1 VKFNKKKFVFAALTI
16 PLVIGILEVVLN
28 ILAATSTR
36 LGRQLLPFR
45 IDAIVPDDRLG
56 HRLNP
61 KYPGHDSKG
70 FKNPAVPDK
79 AQIIALGDSQ
89 TYPTAIE
96 PDQAWPRR
104 LESMTKETVYSF
116 AVGGYGPVHSL
127 ILWPEA
133 VALHP
138 EIIIEA
144 FYSGNDLYD
153 SFNIVYNRGQLPE
166 LKSPDAQLQKNVR
179 EAEELESIEMRFN
192 RMYLMGGENT
202 RYAKKPPSTATRIW
216 LSLKR
221 FLSEHSMIYG
231 LFWKARYIVADM
243 IYNDPWENAKA
254 FANSHAEY
262 CQVFSTGQFK
272 TIFTTEYHLLGL
284 NLEDPRIAEGH
295 QISLRAIR
303 RMAELAAERKIRFIV
318 ALIPTKELVFKELW
332 STPSESFRTLTDN
345 EGRFLEI
352 TKHFFEENGIEY
364 VDVLPALRTQ
374 LAEGIQP
381 YHVSSDGHINEHGHL
396 AIAKLMHAQIQMEH
410 KVE

>member
-1 VKFNKKKFVFAALTI
+1 
-16 PLVIGILEVVLN
+16 
-28 ILAATSTR
+28 
-36 LGRQLLPFR
+36 
-45 IDAIVPDDRLG
+45 
-56 HRLNP
+56 
-61 KYPGHDSKG
+61 
-70 FKNPAVPDK
+70 
-79 AQIIALGDSQ
+79 
-89 TYPTAIE
+89 
-96 PDQAWPRR
+96 
-104 LESMTKETVYSF
+104 MTKETVYSF

-144 FYSGNDLYD
+144 FTSSNDLYD

-179 EAEELESIEMRFN
+179 EAEELESIEMRVG

-202 RYAKKPPSTATRIW
+202 RYAKKPPSTATRVR
-216 LSLKR
+216 LSLQR
-221 FLSEHSMIYG
+221 FLSEHLMIYR
-231 LFWKARYIVADM
+231 LQWRARRILADM
-243 IYNDPWENAKA
+243 IYNDNDPWENAKA
-254 FANSHAEY
+254 FANAHAEY

-272 TIFTTEYHLLGL
+272 TIFTSEYHLAGL

-295 QISLRAIR
+295 QISLRAIG

-332 STPSESFRTLTDN
+332 STPSESFSTLTDN
-345 EGRFLEI
+345 EGRFLKI
-352 TKHFFEENGIEY
+352 TKHFFEEKGIEY

-381 YHVSSDGHINEHGHL
+381 YHASSDGHINEHGHL
-396 AIAKLMHAQIQMEH
+396 AIAKLMHAQIQKEH
-410 KVE
+410 RVE